1 MIIRL
6 LGALGRSGGSRPRMI
21 DPRRDRAAAATTG
34 IASARN
40 APIVAT
46 ALVIVVVMLVVFDI
60 GARGSSMRDDETQGL
75 GARDYAALPKAEK
88 DCFERLGPKAE
99 WRLLDRCR
107 ATEARDG
114 GRDDD
119 GAGGD
124 GAGGDGPDAGE
135 ERR

>member
-1 MIIRL
+1 MI
-6 LGALGRSGGSRPRMI
+6 APRH
-21 DPRRDRAAAATTG
+21 DRTAAATTG

-46 ALVIVVVMLVVFDI
+46 ALVVVVIMLVVFDI
-60 GARGSSMRDDETQGL
+60 GARGSSMRDEETQGL

-107 ATEARDG
+107 AKEAGDG
-114 GRDDD
+114 GADKRTTGDHRTGDD
-119 GAGGD
+119 GADEGK
-124 GAGGDGPDAGE
+124 